1 MSRLGPICRISF
13 STENSPRRIKWQQ
26 SRRLTP
32 GTIVAVSTAAD
43 NFKTICKVAT
53 VAQRPYR
60 DGLDQNPPQ
69 VDIMWCDTDE
79 SVIDPS
85 MELVMIESR
94 SGYFEAVRHSLV
106 GLQMTARNK
115 YVYVLLSHSAR
126 SLY

>member
-1 MSRLGPICRISF
+1 M
-13 STENSPRRIKWQQ
+13 
-26 SRRLTP
+26 
-32 GTIVAVSTAAD
+32 AVSTAAD